1 LVRTNIEANRG
12 GTQHGLSPL
21 GDMLGALDITPNRLG
36 ADFIPHVAFHA
47 TAVPPA
53 IEIAG
58 FLAEDL

>member
-1 LVRTNIEANRG
+1 LVRINIEANRG
-12 GTQHGLSPL
+12 SAQHGLSPL
-21 GDMLGALDITPNRLG
+21 GDMLGALDIAANRLG
-36 ADFIPHVAFHA
+36 ADFTLHGALHA